1 MKLHYTIEPIKFQI
15 IEELPHAWNDDDY
28 KKLLDIAEYGDTSD
42 LSSQELKEMC
52 LLSISDNEPNEA
64 AKLVL
69 AYVFGERLN
78 QGQIDN
84 LSHEM
89 ETEKV
94 WEEYAELSMHEEF
107 FNATQLLYKAYNG
120 KFPHAQAVRFK
131 LKVTSKEKTGM
142 ELFDEDA
149 ETALIRLLVQ
159 GMPENTL
166 INRLFDEELK
176 GGEFKDAQDIIWQ
189 YTKEPAE
196 DNSQVFEII
205 SSTYWFDDL
214 KYADTF
220 EAALEIEEDR

>member
-1 MKLHYTIEPIKFQI
+1 MTLQYTIAPIKFQT
-15 IEELPHAWNDDDY
+15 IEELPHAWNNDDY
-28 KKLLDIAEYGDTSD
+28 KKWLDAAEYGDTSD

-69 AYVFGERLN
+69 AYVFGDRLN

-120 KFPHAQAVRFK
+120 KFPHPEAVRFK
-131 LKVTSKEKTGM
+131 MKVTSKEKTGM
-142 ELFDEDA
+142 EIFEKDTEA
-149 ETALIRLLVQ
+149 VLIRLLVQ

-176 GGEFKDAQDIIWQ
+176 GGDFKDAKDIIWQ
-189 YTKEPAE
+189 YTQESTE
-196 DNSQVFEII
+196 DNHQAFEII
-205 SSTYWFDDL
+205 SSTYWFNDL
-214 KYADTF
+214 KFAETF
-220 EAALEIEEDR
+220 EATLETEED

>member
-1 MKLHYTIEPIKFQI
+1 MKLQYTIEPIKFQT
-15 IEELPHAWNDDDY
+15 IEELPHAWNDEDY
-28 KKLLDIAEYGDTSD
+28 KKLLDTAEYGDTSD

-52 LLSISDNEPNEA
+52 LLSISDNEPDEA

-120 KFPHAQAVRFK
+120 KFPHPEAVRFK
-131 LKVTSKEKTGM
+131 MKVTSKEKTGM
-142 ELFDEDA
+142 EIFEKDT
-149 ETALIRLLVQ
+149 ETGLIRLLVQ
-159 GMPENTL
+159 GMPKNTL

-176 GGEFKDAQDIIWQ
+176 GGDFKDAKDIIWQ
-189 YTKEPAE
+189 YTKESPT
-196 DNSQVFEII
+196 DNHQVFEII
-205 SSTYWFDDL
+205 SSTYWFNDL
-214 KYADTF
+214 KFAESFDAT
-220 EAALEIEEDR
+220 LETEED

>member
-1 MKLHYTIEPIKFQI
+1 MKLQYTIEPIKFQT
-15 IEELPHAWNDDDY
+15 IEELPRAWNDEDY
-28 KKLLDIAEYGDTSD
+28 KKLLDSAEYGDTSD

-52 LLSISDNEPNEA
+52 LLSISDNEPDEA
-64 AKLVL
+64 AKLIL

-120 KFPHAQAVRFK
+120 KFPHPEAVRFK
-131 LKVTSKEKTGM
+131 MKVTSKEKTGL
-142 ELFDEDA
+142 EIFEGDTEA
-149 ETALIRLLVQ
+149 AIIRLLVQ

-166 INRLFDEELK
+166 INRLFDDELK
-176 GGEFKDAQDIIWQ
+176 GGHFKDAKDIIWQ
-189 YTKEPAE
+189 YTKESAE
-196 DNSQVFEII
+196 NNALEFEII
-205 SSTYWFDDL
+205 SSTYWFNDL
-214 KYADTF
+214 KFA
-220 EAALEIEEDR
+220 EAFDAMLETEED

>member
-1 MKLHYTIEPIKFQI
+1 MKLQYTIEPVKFQT
-15 IEELPHAWNDDDY
+15 IEELPQAWNDDDY
-28 KKLLDIAEYGDTSD
+28 RKLLDTAEYGDTSD

-52 LLSISDNEPNEA
+52 LLSISDNEPDEA

-107 FNATQLLYKAYNG
+107 FNATQLLYKAFNG
-120 KFPHAQAVRFK
+120 KFPLPEAVRFK
-131 LKVTSKEKTGM
+131 MKVTSKEKKGM
-142 ELFDEDA
+142 DIFEEDTEA
-149 ETALIRLLVQ
+149 GLIRLLVQ

-176 GGEFKDAQDIIWQ
+176 GGDFKDAKDIIWQ
-189 YTKEPAE
+189 YTKESSE
-196 DNSQVFEII
+196 DNGHVFEII
-205 SSTYWFDDL
+205 SSTYWFNDL
-214 KYADTF
+214 KYAETF
-220 EAALEIEEDR
+220 EAILETEED

>member
-1 MKLHYTIEPIKFQI
+1 MKLHYTIEPIKFQT
-15 IEELPHAWNDDDY
+15 IEELPHAWNDEDY
-28 KKLLDIAEYGDTSD
+28 KKLLATAEFGDTSE

-52 LLSISDNEPNEA
+52 LLSITDNEPDEA
-64 AKLVL
+64 ARLVL

-78 QGQIDN
+78 PGQIDN

-120 KFPHAQAVRFK
+120 KFPHPEAVRFK
-131 LKVTSKEKTGM
+131 MKVTSKEKTGM
-142 ELFDEDA
+142 EIFEKDA
-149 ETALIRLLVQ
+149 EAGLIRLLVQ

-176 GGEFKDAQDIIWQ
+176 GGDFKDAKDIIWQ
-189 YTKEPAE
+189 YTEEVAE
-196 DNSQVFEII
+196 ENSQVFEII
-205 SSTYWFDDL
+205 SSTYWFNDL
-214 KYADTF
+214 KFAESF
-220 EAALEIEEDR
+220 EATLETEED

>member
-1 MKLHYTIEPIKFQI
+1 MKLQYTLEPIKFQT
-15 IEELPHAWNDDDY
+15 IEELPHAWNDGDY
-28 KKLLDIAEYGDTSD
+28 KKLLDTAEYGDTSD

-52 LLSISDNEPNEA
+52 LLSISDNDPAEA

-78 QGQIDN
+78 PGQIDN

-120 KFPHAQAVRFK
+120 KFPHPEAVRFK
-131 LKVTSKEKTGM
+131 MKVTSKEKTGM
-142 ELFDEDA
+142 EIFEKDTEA
-149 ETALIRLLVQ
+149 CLIRLLVQ

-166 INRLFDEELK
+166 INRLFDDELK
-176 GGEFKDAQDIIWQ
+176 GGDFKDAKDIIWQ
-189 YTKEPAE
+189 YTEEAAE
-196 DNSQVFEII
+196 NNSQVFEII
-205 SSTYWFDDL
+205 SSTYWFNDL
-214 KYADTF
+214 KYAETF
-220 EAALEIEEDR
+220 EAIIETEED

>member
-1 MKLHYTIEPIKFQI
+1 MTLHYNIEPVKFET
-15 IEELPHAWNDDDY
+15 IEELPHAWSDDDY
-28 KKLLDIAEYGDTSD
+28 KKLLDTAEYGDTSD

-52 LLSISDNEPNEA
+52 LLSISDNEPDEA
-64 AKLVL
+64 AKLIL

-107 FNATQLLYKAYNG
+107 FNATQLLYKAFNG
-120 KFPHAQAVRFK
+120 KFPHPEAVRIK
-131 LKVTSKEKTGM
+131 IRITSKEKKGVEIFENDT
-142 ELFDEDA
+142 EA
-149 ETALIRLLVQ
+149 ALIRVLVQ

-176 GGEFKDAQDIIWQ
+176 SGDFKDAKDIIWQ
-189 YTKEPAE
+189 YNQEAAE

-214 KYADTF
+214 KYTEDF
-220 EAALEIEEDR
+220 EATLETEED